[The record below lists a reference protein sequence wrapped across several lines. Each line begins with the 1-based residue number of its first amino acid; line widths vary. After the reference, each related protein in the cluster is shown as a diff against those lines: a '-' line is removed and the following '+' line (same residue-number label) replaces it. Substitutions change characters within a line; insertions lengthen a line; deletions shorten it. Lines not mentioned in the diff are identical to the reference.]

1 VIARIRGELVM
12 RDLERVEVMTPGGV
26 CYEILIPNSVF
37 ERLPK
42 LGEEVTLRTYQ
53 IVREDALILFGFIE
67 DVERTVF
74 ARLLTANGVGP
85 RLAMAM
91 VGALGATSVVRAIR
105 EKNVAA
111 LVSVSGVG
119 KKTAE
124 RIVLDLTGKL
134 DDVAL
139 SPAGVGARAPGVEEA
154 MRALGALGVTQADAD
169 RAIRLAV
176 QDLGQLPAPQLIRE
190 ALARL
195 K

>member
-1 VIARIRGELVM
+1 MIARIRGELVM

>member
-1 VIARIRGELVM
+1 VIARVRGELVV
-12 RDLERVEVMTPGGV
+12 RELERVEVFTPGGV

-42 LGEEVTLRTYQ
+42 LGEQVTLRTYQ

-105 EKNVAA
+105 EKNAVA
-111 LVSVSGVG
+111 LTSVSGVG

-139 SPAGVGARAPGVEEA
+139 SPAGVGSRAPGVEEA